1 MMQKMEALAGRTR
14 PLVQEAKGMDNYT
27 NRSGSGSGRSGSG
40 SGRNSGGDSRGTS
53 GYSRNPDGYRR
64 NPEGYARGSEG
75 YDRSSGGYRQSASGS
90 SRSTSA
96 SGSSRSASG
105 SSGRTSSGYSRST
118 GSSGGG
124 YGGYSGSPKKK
135 KKKRR
140 YRVRIQ
146 PRFYFLLAVVVI
158 VLILLAVVV
167 KALTY
172 TDDTQTVEN
181 TEKSAG
187 FFQELF
193 KTPTPSPTPSP
204 SPTPTPTPTPPYEI
218 PHAVDSTQPSVYG
231 LTTAVEVNGEKVD
244 SYEREDKIEFLPDEA
259 YTNADGIITFRGDNY
274 RDNAAYGTATVT
286 NRKLTGVWSVE
297 TGELQRG
304 IGYEEGRTWT
314 GSGWVGQ
321 PLIVRWPDNIKQL
334 MNMYDWAKQ
343 KSGLVEVI
351 LATMDGNVYFL
362 DLETGEATRDKL
374 HIGMPFKG
382 AGALDPRGYPILY
395 LGSGDMYE
403 ADEEKSRA
411 MAYSLIDFT
420 RLYEFGKQNDEF
432 ALRDWHAYDS
442 SPLVDAETDTLI
454 YPGENGILYTVKLNT
469 KFDETTGELSMNP
482 DTPVKM
488 RYAGTR
494 STYPES
500 STNLF
505 WLGYETSIATLGEY
519 GYLGTNDGF
528 LQCINLNT
536 MSIVWAQDIKDDTNG
551 SPVLETDFANRTAYI
566 YIGSSLHFTA
576 DSDKMGDVSLYKVN
590 AITGE
595 IVWQHSEHVSTKS
608 GVSGGIQATALLGK
622 GNISDLVIIPFARTP
637 SEDSGVLLAL
647 DKSTGAVRWTYNM
660 EKYTWSSPIAVYD
673 ESGNAYIVVC
683 EGSDTGGKVFLLDG
697 KTGTLLNTF
706 DAEKNI
712 EASPAAYGNMV
723 VFGTRGMKIW
733 GIKIS

>member
-1 MMQKMEALAGRTR
+1 
-14 PLVQEAKGMDNYT
+14 
-27 NRSGSGSGRSGSG
+27 
-40 SGRNSGGDSRGTS
+40 
-53 GYSRNPDGYRR
+53 
-64 NPEGYARGSEG
+64 
-75 YDRSSGGYRQSASGS
+75 
-90 SRSTSA
+90 
-96 SGSSRSASG
+96 
-105 SSGRTSSGYSRST
+105 
-118 GSSGGG
+118 
-124 YGGYSGSPKKK
+124 
-135 KKKRR
+135 
-140 YRVRIQ
+140 
-146 PRFYFLLAVVVI
+146 
-158 VLILLAVVV
+158 
-167 KALTY
+167 
-172 TDDTQTVEN
+172 
-181 TEKSAG
+181 
-187 FFQELF
+187 
-193 KTPTPSPTPSP
+193 
-204 SPTPTPTPTPPYEI
+204 
-218 PHAVDSTQPSVYG
+218 
-231 LTTAVEVNGEKVD
+231 
-244 SYEREDKIEFLPDEA
+244 
-259 YTNADGIITFRGDNY
+259 
-274 RDNAAYGTATVT
+274 
-286 NRKLTGVWSVE
+286 
-297 TGELQRG
+297 
-304 IGYEEGRTWT
+304 
-314 GSGWVGQ
+314 
-321 PLIVRWPDNIKQL
+321 
-334 MNMYDWAKQ
+334 
-343 KSGLVEVI
+343 
-351 LATMDGNVYFL
+351 
-362 DLETGEATRDKL
+362 
-374 HIGMPFKG
+374 
-382 AGALDPRGYPILY
+382 
-395 LGSGDMYE
+395 MYE

-551 SPVLETDFANRTAYI
+551 SPVLETDCANRTAYI